1 MTIQQLNYVIT
12 ISEKGSLNKAAEVLY
27 VTQPS
32 LTSAVRE
39 LERELGI
46 TLFNRGGKGVTLT
59 NDGAEFI
66 QYARQVVNQ
75 YDRLL
80 EKYGKG
86 GNLRKKFGISCQHY
100 SFAVKSFV
108 EMVKQFDTDEYE
120 FAIRESKTRD
130 VIEDVAAGKSEV
142 GILYLSD
149 FNRKAIGKFLKSN
162 QLEFH
167 PLINCEPYV
176 YLWKGHPLADK
187 DTLINDCNV
196 MDPWLQ
202 ERINV
207 PDMVS
212 LLSAEKRVRL
222 LSAIVDL
229 GLSLYGTRT
238 WLTKYHYDSRLNLA
252 FVDEEVWTVEE
263 NQNIYNHAKIGIN
276 VSHVQALDGFP
287 WRILDILSSNACL
300 VSDYHSGFSKVLEGC
315 YFPTYRDPFEARDL
329 CKWLLRDETARKQ
342 IVRECNRFV
351 SEHFTLDRFLEQL
364 EELSSVKLRRQ
375 N

>member
-39 LERELGI
+39 LEKELGI
-46 TLFNRGGKGVTLT
+46 ILFNRGGKGVTLT

-66 QYARQVVNQ
+66 QYARQVVTQ
-75 YDRLL
+75 YERLL

-130 VIEDVAAGKSEV
+130 VIEDVTTGKSEV

-149 FNRKAIGKFLKSN
+149 FNRKAIGKFLKSS

-167 PLINCEPYV
+167 PLIKCEPYV
-176 YLWKGHPLADK
+176 YLWKGHPLANK
-187 DTLINDCNV
+187 KSI
-196 MDPWLQ
+196 
-202 ERINV
+202 R
-207 PDMVS
+207 
-212 LLSAEKRVRL
+212 
-222 LSAIVDL
+222 
-229 GLSLYGTRT
+229 
-238 WLTKYHYDSRLNLA
+238 
-252 FVDEEVWTVEE
+252 
-263 NQNIYNHAKIGIN
+263 
-276 VSHVQALDGFP
+276 
-287 WRILDILSSNACL
+287 
-300 VSDYHSGFSKVLEGC
+300 
-315 YFPTYRDPFEARDL
+315 
-329 CKWLLRDETARKQ
+329 
-342 IVRECNRFV
+342 
-351 SEHFTLDRFLEQL
+351 L
-364 EELSSVKLRRQ
+364 EELRDYPCLSFEQGPSGAFYFAEEILSTYDYIRTIKATDRATMLNLMVGLNGYTLCSGIICEELNGSDYVAVAFEDEEEEVAAGRMEIGYIVKENMILSQMAEKYIAELQRYLSSIQ

>member
-39 LERELGI
+39 LEKELGI

-108 EMVKQFDTDEYE
+108 EMVKHFDTDEYE

-130 VIEDVAAGKSEV
+130 VIEDVTTGKSEV

-149 FNRKAIGKFLKSN
+149 FNRKAIGKFLKSS

-167 PLINCEPYV
+167 PLIKCEPYV
-176 YLWKGHPLADK
+176 YLWKGHPLAK
-187 DTLINDCNV
+187 KKSI
-196 MDPWLQ
+196 
-202 ERINV
+202 R
-207 PDMVS
+207 
-212 LLSAEKRVRL
+212 
-222 LSAIVDL
+222 
-229 GLSLYGTRT
+229 
-238 WLTKYHYDSRLNLA
+238 
-252 FVDEEVWTVEE
+252 
-263 NQNIYNHAKIGIN
+263 
-276 VSHVQALDGFP
+276 
-287 WRILDILSSNACL
+287 
-300 VSDYHSGFSKVLEGC
+300 
-315 YFPTYRDPFEARDL
+315 
-329 CKWLLRDETARKQ
+329 
-342 IVRECNRFV
+342 
-351 SEHFTLDRFLEQL
+351 L
-364 EELSSVKLRRQ
+364 EELRDYPCLSFEQGPSGAFYFAEEILSTYDYIRTIKATDRATMLNLMVGLNGYTLCSGIICEELNGSDYVAVAFEYEEEEVAAGRMEIGYIVKENMILSQMGEKYIAELQRYLSDVHS
-375 N
+375 

>member
-1 MTIQQLNYVIT
+1 MQAMTIQQLNYVIT

-39 LERELGI
+39 LEKELGI

-108 EMVKQFDTDEYE
+108 EMVKHFDTDEYE

-130 VIEDVAAGKSEV
+130 VIEDVTTGKSEV

-149 FNRKAIGKFLKSN
+149 FNRKAIGKFLKTS

-167 PLINCEPYV
+167 PLIKCEPYV
-176 YLWKGHPLADK
+176 YLWKGHPLA
-187 DTLINDCNV
+187 
-196 MDPWLQ
+196 
-202 ERINV
+202 
-207 PDMVS
+207 
-212 LLSAEKRVRL
+212 
-222 LSAIVDL
+222 
-229 GLSLYGTRT
+229 
-238 WLTKYHYDSRLNLA
+238 
-252 FVDEEVWTVEE
+252 
-263 NQNIYNHAKIGIN
+263 
-276 VSHVQALDGFP
+276 
-287 WRILDILSSNACL
+287 
-300 VSDYHSGFSKVLEGC
+300 
-315 YFPTYRDPFEARDL
+315 
-329 CKWLLRDETARKQ
+329 KQ
-342 IVRECNRFV
+342 KSIR
-351 SEHFTLDRFLEQL
+351 L
-364 EELSSVKLRRQ
+364 EELRDYPCLSFEQGPSGAFYFAEEILSTYDYIRTIKATDRATMLNLMVGLNGYTLCSGIICEELNGSDYVAVAFEDKEEEVAAGRMEIGYIVKQ
-375 N
+375 NMILSQMAEMYIAELEKYLGTVEGKE

>member
-39 LERELGI
+39 LEKELGI

-66 QYARQVVNQ
+66 QYARQVVTQ
-75 YDRLL
+75 YERLL

-120 FAIRESKTRD
+120 FAIRESKTKD
-130 VIEDVAAGKSEV
+130 VIDDVTTGKSEV

-167 PLINCEPYV
+167 PLIKCEPYV
-176 YLWKGHPLADK
+176 YLWKGHPLAGKKSIRLDELRDYPCLSFEQGPSGAFYFSEEILSTYDYIRTIK
-187 DTLINDCNV
+187 ATDRATMLNLMVGLNGYTLCSGIICEELNGSDYVAVAFEDTEEEVAAGRMEIGYIVKEN
-196 MDPWLQ
+196 MIMSQ
-202 ERINV
+202 
-207 PDMVS
+207 M
-212 LLSAEKRVRL
+212 AEKYIAELQRY
-222 LSAIVDL
+222 L
-229 GLSLYGTRT
+229 GT
-238 WLTKYHYDSRLNLA
+238 
-252 FVDEEVWTVEE
+252 
-263 NQNIYNHAKIGIN
+263 I
-276 VSHVQALDGFP
+276 
-287 WRILDILSSNACL
+287 
-300 VSDYHSGFSKVLEGC
+300 
-315 YFPTYRDPFEARDL
+315 
-329 CKWLLRDETARKQ
+329 
-342 IVRECNRFV
+342 
-351 SEHFTLDRFLEQL
+351 
-364 EELSSVKLRRQ
+364 
-375 N
+375 